1 MSFPSWLHNFRSTRA
16 TGRGQSDHGRRGSLR
31 AATRGRKLEFLEDR
45 CLLSFS
51 PAVSYSV
58 GTNPQAVVAA
68 DFNHDGRLDLAVA
81 NVESNSVSVLLG
93 TGDGSFQP
101 ARVSTTGA
109 RPLSVAVGDFNRDG
123 NLDLATANQGD
134 NNVSLLSG
142 NGDGTFRAESNID
155 IGSMPSSVAVGDFNG
170 DGKLDLGVISNV
182 YDDWYYTYSGEAN
195 VLLGNGDGSFS
206 APITSSGDSGFY
218 YLGVVTDLN
227 GDRKPDMVAVKG
239 DDGQVVVMQGNGDGT
254 FQPARISAIGANPVS
269 VAAGDVN
276 GDAKIDVVTANVY
289 SNNVTVLLGNGVGGF
304 ASSQN
309 YAAAT
314 RPESVVL
321 GDFNRDGKLDIATAN
336 STDSSVS
343 ILRGLGNGTFS
354 TAENFAVGPSPS
366 AVAAGDFNG
375 DGWLDATT
383 ANATGNSASV
393 LLNNQS
399 WPFVPPT
406 VSVSDATVTE
416 GNTGTVNATFT
427 LTLAYASNVDV
438 TVHYA
443 TADGSAVS
451 GSDYTAASGV
461 VTIPAGQ
468 TSAMITVAVKGD
480 RLPETD
486 ETFAVN
492 LSAAINA
499 TIADGQGIGTILD
512 DEPRISISDVSK
524 REGKKNQ
531 TTQFTFTVTLSVP
544 YDQPV
549 TMSFSTVDGTATT
562 SDNDYVA
569 RTGTLTFAPGETTK
583 TITIEVPG
591 DNKRESNES
600 FFLDLSSNSSNS
612 VLDKKRGI
620 GTILNDD

>member
-1 MSFPSWLHNFRSTRA
+1 
-16 TGRGQSDHGRRGSLR
+16 
-31 AATRGRKLEFLEDR
+31 
-45 CLLSFS
+45 
-51 PAVSYSV
+51 
-58 GTNPQAVVAA
+58 
-68 DFNHDGRLDLAVA
+68 
-81 NVESNSVSVLLG
+81 
-93 TGDGSFQP
+93 
-101 ARVSTTGA
+101 
-109 RPLSVAVGDFNRDG
+109 VAVGDFNRDG
-123 NLDLATANQGD
+123 KLDLATANQGG
-134 NNVSLLSG
+134 NNVSVLSG
-142 NGDGTFRAESNID
+142 IGDGTFQAASNID
-155 IGSMPSSVAVGDFNG
+155 IGSIPSSVAVGDFNG

-182 YDDWYYTYSGEAN
+182 YDDWSYTYIGEAT
-195 VLLGNGDGSFS
+195 VLLGIGDGSFS

-218 YLGVVTDLN
+218 YFGVATDLN
-227 GDRKPDMVAVKG
+227 GDRKPDMIAVKA
-239 DDGQVVVMQGNGDGT
+239 DDGDVVVMPGNGDGT
-254 FQPARISAIGANPVS
+254 FQPPQTSAIGANPVS

-309 YAAAT
+309 YAAGT
-314 RPESVVL
+314 RPESVLL

-336 STDSSVS
+336 SADSSVS

-354 TAENFAVGPSPS
+354 TAENIAAGPSPS

-375 DGWLDATT
+375 DGWLDVAT

-393 LLNNQS
+393 LINNQS

-406 VSVSDATVTE
+406 LSVSDATVME

-443 TADGSAVS
+443 TADGTAAA
-451 GSDYTAASGV
+451 GSDYTAASGT

-468 TSAMITVAVKGD
+468 TGATITVAVTGD
-480 RLPETD
+480 RLPEPD

-492 LSAAINA
+492 LSAVTGA
-499 TIADGQGIGTILD
+499 TIADGQGIGSILD
-512 DEPRISISDVSK
+512 NEPRISIIDVSS

-531 TTQFTFTVTLSVP
+531 TTQFAFTVMLSVA

-549 TMSFSTVDGTATT
+549 TVSFQTVNGTATT
-562 SDNDYVA
+562 GDGDYVA

-583 TITIEVPG
+583 TITIDVKG
-591 DNKRESNES
+591 DNKKESDEL
-600 FFLDLSSNSSNS
+600 FYLDLFGNSSNS
-612 VLDKKRGI
+612 LLTKKRGI